1 MIRVIFLGYGNVNFH
16 LCSALIKQADIAVI
30 QIYNKTLIDTAFLIN
45 SIPFTSDLSEIKAAD
60 IYILGIPDDAIA
72 SFSEIIPFKNKL
84 VVHTSG
90 AVEMAVL
97 SAKNRRGVFYPLQSF
112 SKYREIEYEQIPIC
126 IESENATD
134 LDILK
139 KIGNSI
145 SNNVVEI
152 NSKERAKLHLAA
164 VFVNNFV
171 NHLYQI
177 GHEILA
183 DTTISFDLLKPLI
196 QETANK
202 IGGLTPF
209 EAQTGPAKRADS
221 KTIEKHLHLLEESEY
236 REIYLLL
243 TNAIKKSHGK
253 KL

>member
-1 MIRVIFLGYGNVNFH
+1 MTRVIFLGYGNVNFH
-16 LCSALIKQADIAVI
+16 LCSALIKQEDIAVI
-30 QIYNKTLIDTAFLIN
+30 QVYNKTLVDLDLLIN
-45 SIPFTSDLSEIKAAD
+45 SIPFTTDLSEIQEAD

-72 SFSEIIPFKNKL
+72 SFSEKIPFKNKL

-90 AVEMAVL
+90 AVDMAVL
-97 SAKNRRGVFYPLQSF
+97 SKKNRKGVFYPLQSF
-112 SKYREIEYEQIPIC
+112 SKYREVVYDRIPIC
-126 IESENATD
+126 IESETAAD
-134 LDILK
+134 LGLLK
-139 KIGNSI
+139 KIGNCI
-145 SNNVVEI
+145 SKKVVEI
-152 NSKERAKLHLAA
+152 NSEERAKLHLAA

-177 GHEILA
+177 GHDILA
-183 DTTISFDLLKPLI
+183 DTSISFDLLKPLI

-202 IGGLTPF
+202 IDYLTPF
-209 EAQTGPAKRADS
+209 EAQTGPAKRADI
-221 KTIEKHLHLLEESEY
+221 KTIEKHLHLLEKNKY